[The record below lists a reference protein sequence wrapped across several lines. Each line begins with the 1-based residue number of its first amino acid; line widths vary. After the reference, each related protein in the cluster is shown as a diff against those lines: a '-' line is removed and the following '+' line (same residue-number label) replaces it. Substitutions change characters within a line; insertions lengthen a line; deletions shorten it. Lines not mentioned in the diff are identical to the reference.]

1 MRISSRE
8 MASPLDF
15 VCGGSS
21 VGMDLKL
28 ARERLGKELSEVSSR
43 LRIRVAHLQALEQ
56 GRIGDLPGKVYALGY
71 LRSYAKE
78 LGLNPEELARRF
90 KEETRQGGST
100 DLDFPAP
107 VPERSIPA
115 GAVVLLGFVL
125 AVGAYAGWYR
135 LSGQGKLP
143 AEVVPPV
150 PTRLVPLAE
159 QAIPA
164 PSPPRPM
171 THSPAPANA
180 PAPAPEAAPETAAI
194 LAAPPSSAS
203 TAEPALAPLAV
214 PPSSAAAATSADQ
227 TRPVQG
233 DSGAQ
238 GRPAAPEESRIVL
251 RAKDDAWMQ
260 VRDRSGQVLLNRV
273 LRAGETWPVPAKPS
287 LLLST
292 GNAGGTE
299 LLVDGVVA
307 PPIGNPGAVR
317 RDLPLDPD
325 TIKDGKLPAQVQAAG
340 QSTAGHAGQMQ
351 SAPQ

>member
-1 MRISSRE
+1 
-8 MASPLDF
+8 MASPPDV
-15 VCGGSS
+15 VCGGSI

-28 ARERLGKELSEVSSR
+28 ARERLGKELSKISST
-43 LRIRVAHLQALEQ
+43 LRIRIAHLQALEE
-56 GRIGDLPGKVYALGY
+56 GRVGDLPGKVYALGY

-90 KEETRQGGST
+90 KEETRPGGST

-125 AVGAYAGWYR
+125 AIGAYVGWYR

-150 PTRLVPLAE
+150 PARLVPLAE

-164 PSPPRPM
+164 PPAARTM
-171 THSPAPANA
+171 THSAAPANT
-180 PAPAPEAAPETAAI
+180 PAPAPEAAPGTTAT
-194 LAAPPSSAS
+194 LATPPSSAS
-203 TAEPALAPLAV
+203 VSEPAPALPAV

-227 TRPVQG
+227 TRSVQA
-233 DSGAQ
+233 DSLIQ
-238 GRPAAPEESRIVL
+238 GGPGAPEESRIVL

-273 LRAGETWPVPAKPS
+273 LRAGETWPVPPKPS

-307 PPIGNPGAVR
+307 PPVGNPGAVR

-325 TIKDGKLPAQVQAAG
+325 TIKDGKLPAQVQAAA
-340 QSTAGHAGQMQ
+340 QSTAGHAGTAQ